1 MIGFR
6 AEASLWLRDRYSAAI
21 RGVAAASRESSRK
34 IKAAA
39 AGIKAGWADVKNAGR
54 GMSVSLAED
63 LGQVSDRVSG
73 LARAFGGLADAPAE
87 AAAGVQSALARLST
101 LPGVTEAALTEVRAA
116 AERTAGGLSD
126 AGQHVAIGV
135 DEFVDAAYTAWSS
148 GLSDWESATA
158 AVDVAALLALPTGA
172 SAGDAQALLTQLY
185 NTMGDRSA
193 DARTELTRLADVM
206 VSTQQFFAFENLGQL
221 GEGFKNVAGS
231 AASFEV
237 PLGQVSAALGV
248 LNTMGIQGAEA
259 GTALKSVLAQLAP
272 ASDKLGFSIAATAA
286 GGVDLVGTLQNIA
299 ALDADPFKLGEAL
312 GTEAGPAVALM
323 LERMGMLREGLGEI
337 SESNNVTAE
346 SAAKMGRTFEQ
357 SQARL
362 SGAMSVWQA
371 SVGAGNIAVRQ
382 FGTELAAAGV
392 TALNWVTTL
401 PGAGPV
407 LASVAGGATQVAA
420 SLSGV
425 AAGALDASVGLL
437 STMTLLG
444 PSSPLRTMGKPMLA
458 FGKSII
464 ALIPKIG
471 AWAVAAWGAA
481 AAHIA
486 VAWPIYAVVAAVAL
500 LAAGVYLIIRNW
512 DAVAAFFTGL
522 WDNVKATFAA
532 AWEWIAGIVPAAI
545 KAVISAVFPL
555 AKGVFLVIDNWDAVA
570 AFFTDLWG
578 GVKQTFTAAWGG
590 ITGIVGAAAQWVF
603 DTWDAVA
610 AFFTG
615 LWGGVEQTFT
625 AAWEGIAGIVG
636 AAAQWMFDAVFAPF
650 HAIEGFFKGIWD
662 GVAGVFQAAWD
673 KIAGVVQT
681 AWDKISG
688 FGGGVLVKLLDK
700 AADIG
705 GPLLAKV
712 FGGAAQGS
720 GAGAAELAGG
730 MDRTITTGAAPYMPQ
745 SDAQRGPF
753 SRLTAAGAAIPA
765 TMAAGVAAGAPQ
777 LGQALDQALP
787 PAGGVEPRGAAD
799 LIAVRSGAPQLG
811 QALDQALPPA
821 VGGVE
826 PRGAADLID
835 ALRGLSRELRA
846 SREEHRDRGGDG
858 GIRIGSVDLR
868 LDASELWSLL
878 EGLGGA
884 LGRSYG

>member
-1 MIGFR
+1 MAAGFR
-6 AEASLWLRDRYSAAI
+6 AEATLWLRDRYSSAI
-21 RGVAAASRESSRK
+21 RDVAAASRESSRQ

-39 AGIKAGWADVKNAGR
+39 AGIKSGWADVKNAGR

-73 LARAFGGLADAPAE
+73 LARAFGGLADAPAD
-87 AAAGVQSALARLST
+87 AASGVQSALARLST
-101 LPGVTEAALTEVRAA
+101 LPGVTEEALTDVRAA
-116 AERTAGGLSD
+116 AEQTAGGLSD
-126 AGQHVAIGV
+126 AGKHVAIGV

-158 AVDVAALLALPTGA
+158 AVDVAALLALPTGS

-185 NTMGDRSA
+185 NTMGDQTA

-272 ASDKLGFSIAATAA
+272 AAEKLGFSIAATES
-286 GGVDLVGTLQNIA
+286 GGVDLVGTLRNIA
-299 ALDADPFKLGEAL
+299 ALDASPFKLGAAL

-323 LERMGMLREGLGEI
+323 LERMGMLRDGLHSI

-362 SGAMSVWQA
+362 SKAMSVWQ
-371 SVGAGNIAVRQ
+371 SRVGEGNVAVRQ
-382 FGTELAAAGV
+382 FGTELAATGV
-392 TALNWVTTL
+392 AVLNWVTTL

-471 AWAVAAWGAA
+471 AWAVATWGAA

-500 LAAGVYLIIRNW
+500 LAAGVYLVIRNW
-512 DAVAAFFTGL
+512 DAVAAFFTDL
-522 WDNVKATFAA
+522 WGGVKATFAA
-532 AWEWIAGIVPAAI
+532 AWEWIAGIVPSAI
-545 KAVISAVFPL
+545 KAVIKAVLPL
-555 AKGVFLVIDNWDAVA
+555 AQVVFLVIDNWDAVA
-570 AFFTDLWG
+570 T
-578 GVKQTFTAAWGG
+578 
-590 ITGIVGAAAQWVF
+590 
-603 DTWDAVA
+603 
-610 AFFTG
+610 FFTG
-615 LWGGVEQTFT
+615 LWGGVKATFT

-636 AAAQWMFDAVFAPF
+636 AATQWMFGSLFAPF
-650 HAIEGFFKGIWD
+650 HGLQEFFRRLWD
-662 GVAGVFQAAWD
+662 GVAGVFEAAWD
-673 KIAGVVQT
+673 KITGFVQT
-681 AWDKISG
+681 AWDNIAAV
-688 FGGGVLVKLLDK
+688 GGGVLAKLL
-700 AADIG
+700 AGVAEIG

-712 FGGAAQGS
+712 FGTAAQGAD
-720 GAGAAELAGG
+720 AGANELAAGV
-730 MDRTITTGAAPYMPQ
+730 DHAVTAGAEPYLPQ

-753 SRLTAAGAAIPA
+753 SRLTEAGAAIPT
-765 TMAAGVAAGAPQ
+765 TMAAGVVAGAPQ
-777 LGQALDQALP
+777 LGRALDQTLLS
-787 PAGGVEPRGAAD
+787 PAGGGIESRGAAD
-799 LIAVRSGAPQLG
+799 LIS
-811 QALDQALPPA
+811 
-821 VGGVE
+821 
-826 PRGAADLID
+826 
-835 ALRGLSRELRA
+835 ALRDLTRELRA
-846 SREEHRDRGGDG
+846 SREEHRDRGDG
-858 GIRIGSVDLR
+858 SLRIGSVDLR
-868 LDASELWSLL
+868 LDHASELWSLL
-878 EGLGGA
+878 DGMGGA